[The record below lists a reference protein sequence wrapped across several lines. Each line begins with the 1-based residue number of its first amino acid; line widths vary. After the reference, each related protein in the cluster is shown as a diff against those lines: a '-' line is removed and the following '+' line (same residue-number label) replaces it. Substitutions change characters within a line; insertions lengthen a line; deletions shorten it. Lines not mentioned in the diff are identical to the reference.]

1 MDRWSTV
8 RDAESNN
15 LPGEFQLT
23 SLEGVRL
30 DDGEK
35 KTQFTNGEIVLT
47 SHRIIW
53 KNQSVSSADLVLP
66 LHFIILICLFNRRPA
81 EISRAGL
88 FFAGPYHLR
97 RADFLSLSDVYY
109 RRCNFKTFG

>member
-35 KTQFTNGEIVLT
+35 KDAV
-47 SHRIIW
+47 HKW
-53 KNQSVSSADLVLP
+53 
-66 LHFIILICLFNRRPA
+66 
-81 EISRAGL
+81 
-88 FFAGPYHLR
+88 
-97 RADFLSLSDVYY
+97 
-109 RRCNFKTFG
+109 

>member
-35 KTQFTNGEIVLT
+35 KTQFTNGEVVLT

-66 LHFIILICLFNRRPA
+66 LHFVR
-81 EISRAGL
+81 
-88 FFAGPYHLR
+88 
-97 RADFLSLSDVYY
+97 
-109 RRCNFKTFG
+109 